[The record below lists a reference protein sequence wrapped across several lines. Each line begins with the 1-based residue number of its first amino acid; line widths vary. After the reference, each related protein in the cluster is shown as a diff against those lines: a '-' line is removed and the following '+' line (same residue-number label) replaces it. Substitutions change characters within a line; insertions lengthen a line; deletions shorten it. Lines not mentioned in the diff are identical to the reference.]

1 MRIAIIGAGAV
12 GGVLA
17 ARLTSA
23 GERVTLVGRDDQ
35 VRTVTERGLSVRGQ
49 AGVETVAVRAV
60 TRLDSGHDVV
70 ILATKTQDLTE
81 AVEHHRAEFG
91 RCLLLSTQ
99 NGVRADAVLAEYF
112 DRGRLM
118 SSIVM
123 FGATYTKPGEVTLN
137 FPGGL
142 IVGRPFARSESGD
155 DAEIRAV
162 AVVLGRAFD
171 VTLESNI
178 TAMKH
183 LKLFV
188 NFNNCLPGL
197 IGEPMQTTF
206 ADRDLCRLSVMLLQE
221 GVATVRA
228 AGIELGSLPS
238 FPRER
243 IEALVTLPVER
254 AAEVLGKTLTGLSQE
269 PLYGS
274 ILQSILRGK
283 KSEVDFLNGEIV
295 RIAQQCGL
303 HAPLN
308 EKVVALL
315 HGVEES
321 GRFMSPEQVKHA
333 FELS

>member
-35 VRTVTERGLSVRGQ
+35 VRAVNEQGLSVRSQ

-60 TRLDSGHDVV
+60 TRLDSEHDLVV
-70 ILATKTQDLTE
+70 LATKTQDLTE
-81 AVEHHRAEFG
+81 AIESHRGELG
-91 RCLLLSTQ
+91 RCSLLSTQ
-99 NGVRADAVLAEYF
+99 NGVRADAVLAEHV
-112 DRGRLM
+112 DRERLM

-123 FGATYTKPGEVTLN
+123 FGSTYTKPGEVTFN
-137 FPGGL
+137 FTGGL
-142 IVGRPFARSESGD
+142 ILGRPFAHPESTE
-155 DAEIRAV
+155 DAELRAV
-162 AVVLGRAFD
+162 AGVLSRAFD
-171 VTLESNI
+171 VSLVPNI

-188 NFNNCLPGL
+188 NFNNGLPGL

-206 ADRDLCRLSVMLLQE
+206 ADRDLCRVSVMLLRE
-221 GVATVRA
+221 GVEVVRR
-228 AGIELGSLPS
+228 AGIELGSLPG

-243 IEALVTLPVER
+243 IEALVSLPIEQ
-254 AAEVLGKTLTGLSQE
+254 AAGILGKTLTGLSQE

-283 KSEVDFLNGEIV
+283 KSEIDFINGEIV
-295 RIAQQCGL
+295 HIAEQNGL
-303 HAPLN
+303 QAPLN
-308 EKVVALL
+308 AKLCALL
-315 HGVEES
+315 HDVEQS
-321 GRFMSPEQVKHA
+321 GRFLSPDQVKQA
-333 FELS
+333 YALA